1 MLPWIIFILAAILC
15 TALATAVFGG
25 VLNGGS
31 LKQAPVDSQK
41 VSAANNALIREG
53 NAEDVRFEV
62 VYRGYRPTQVD
73 EVIAQLNTEVLELRE
88 ENSRLRAANKD
99 YYGNGMHPSSETSD
113 KEPEHTWQR

>member
-1 MLPWIIFILAAILC
+1 MLPWIIFIIAAILC
-15 TALATAVFGG
+15 TALVTAVFGG

-31 LKQAPVDSQK
+31 LKQVPVDSQK
-41 VSAANNALIREG
+41 ISAANTALIQEG
-53 NAEDVRFEV
+53 NAEGVRFEV

-73 EVIAQLNTEVLELRE
+73 EVIAQLNTEIRELRE
-88 ENSRLRAANKD
+88 ENSRLRAPRKD